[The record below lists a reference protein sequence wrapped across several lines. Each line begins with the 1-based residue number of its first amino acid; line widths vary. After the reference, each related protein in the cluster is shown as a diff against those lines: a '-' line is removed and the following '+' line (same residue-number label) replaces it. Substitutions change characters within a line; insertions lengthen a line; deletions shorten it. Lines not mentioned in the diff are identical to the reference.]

1 MGIGQRGEFGPD
13 ALDFVPEDEAHGE
26 ARRPFEKI
34 HGMHGSFHGRDLETV
49 AAQRFDQGN
58 RFPGVFPLDSFFGS
72 QRGFRDGALGRPA
85 RDSAQVQLRQPHCV
99 RGPEE
104 SADVIQAAHIVE
116 HDSHRQLG
124 DFLVTGS
131 GSRCQKRNAI
141 HQRINSSI
149 KYRTGIYMNVRMAG
163 LMLSVVIPIHNEEHS
178 ILPLYDRLTAVLEQL
193 QRPYEIL
200 FVDDA
205 STDRSFEL
213 LANLVETD
221 GHLKVI
227 RLRRNF
233 GQTAALSAGF
243 HEAKG
248 GVIIAM
254 DGDLQHAPEDIPA
267 LLEKI
272 DSGYDI
278 ASGWRKYRVDNP
290 LSRKLPSRIAN
301 WLMAKASGV
310 NLRDFGTTFKAY
322 RAEVLKDINLYGELH
337 RFIPALASFY
347 GARIAEVPIRN
358 TSRSAG
364 GSHYG
369 IGRTFRVLFD
379 ILTIK
384 FLLKY
389 FTRPMHFFGSL
400 GLIGTTCGSGIMIY
414 LLIKKLLGIDIVIEH
429 GPLMILGALLLLG
442 GMMMFSTGLIGEM
455 MMRTYFES
463 QDRRIYAVREILT
476 RKQRG
481 LASGTR

>member
-1 MGIGQRGEFGPD
+1 MG
-13 ALDFVPEDEAHGE
+13 
-26 ARRPFEKI
+26 
-34 HGMHGSFHGRDLETV
+34 
-49 AAQRFDQGN
+49 
-58 RFPGVFPLDSFFGS
+58 
-72 QRGFRDGALGRPA
+72 
-85 RDSAQVQLRQPHCV
+85 
-99 RGPEE
+99 
-104 SADVIQAAHIVE
+104 
-116 HDSHRQLG
+116 
-124 DFLVTGS
+124 
-131 GSRCQKRNAI
+131 
-141 HQRINSSI
+141 SI
-149 KYRTGIYMNVRMAG
+149 A
-163 LMLSVVIPIHNEEHS
+163 MLSIVIPIHNEEHS
-178 ILPLYDRLTAVLEQL
+178 ILPLYDRLTAVLEQVGR
-193 QRPYEIL
+193 QYEIL

-248 GVIIAM
+248 EVVIAM

-272 DSGYDI
+272 DEGYDI
-278 ASGWRKYRVDNP
+278 ASGWRKHRVDNAI
-290 LSRKLPSRIAN
+290 SRKLPSRIAN

-310 NLRDFGTTFKAY
+310 ELRDFGTTFKAY
-322 RAEVLKDINLYGELH
+322 RSEVLKDVNLYGELH

-347 GARIAEVPIRN
+347 GARVAEVPIRN
-358 TSRSAG
+358 TVRAAG

-369 IGRTFRVLFD
+369 ISRTFRVLFD

-384 FLLKY
+384 FLLRY
-389 FTRPMHFFGSL
+389 MTRPMHFFGSL
-400 GLIGTTCGSGIMIY
+400 GLAGTTFGAIIMFY
-414 LLIKKLLGIDIVIEH
+414 LAVKKILGQDIVMEH
-429 GPLMILGALLLLG
+429 GPLMVAGALLLLAG
-442 GMMMFSTGLIGEM
+442 LMMFSTGLIGEM

-463 QDRRIYAVREILT
+463 SDRRIYAVREILT

-481 LASGTR
+481 AASGTR

>member
-1 MGIGQRGEFGPD
+1 
-13 ALDFVPEDEAHGE
+13 
-26 ARRPFEKI
+26 
-34 HGMHGSFHGRDLETV
+34 
-49 AAQRFDQGN
+49 
-58 RFPGVFPLDSFFGS
+58 
-72 QRGFRDGALGRPA
+72 
-85 RDSAQVQLRQPHCV
+85 
-99 RGPEE
+99 
-104 SADVIQAAHIVE
+104 
-116 HDSHRQLG
+116 
-124 DFLVTGS
+124 
-131 GSRCQKRNAI
+131 
-141 HQRINSSI
+141 
-149 KYRTGIYMNVRMAG
+149 
-163 LMLSVVIPIHNEEHS
+163 MLSIVIPIHNEEPS
-178 ILPLYDRLTAVLEQL
+178 ILPLYDRLTAVLEPL
-193 QRPYEIL
+193 HRPYEIL
-200 FVDDA
+200 LVDDA

-248 GVIIAM
+248 DVVIAM

-267 LLEKI
+267 LLAKI
-272 DSGYDI
+272 DEGYDI
-278 ASGWRKYRVDNP
+278 ASGWRQHRVDNAI
-290 LSRKLPSRIAN
+290 SRKLPSRIAN
-301 WLMAKASGV
+301 WMMAKASGMA
-310 NLRDFGTTFKAY
+310 LRDFGTTFKAY
-322 RAEVLKDINLYGELH
+322 RAEILKDVNLYGELH

-347 GARIAEVPIRN
+347 GARVVEVPIRN
-358 TSRSAG
+358 VPRASG

-400 GLIGTTCGSGIMIY
+400 GLVGTGLGGAIMTY
-414 LLIKKLLGIDIVIEH
+414 LSIEKLLGYEIVMEH
-429 GPLMILGALLLLG
+429 GPLMIAGGLLLLG
-442 GMMMFSTGLIGEM
+442 GLMMFSTGLIGEM

-476 RKQRG
+476 QKRRG
-481 LASGTR
+481 VAGRG

>member
-1 MGIGQRGEFGPD
+1 
-13 ALDFVPEDEAHGE
+13 
-26 ARRPFEKI
+26 
-34 HGMHGSFHGRDLETV
+34 
-49 AAQRFDQGN
+49 
-58 RFPGVFPLDSFFGS
+58 
-72 QRGFRDGALGRPA
+72 
-85 RDSAQVQLRQPHCV
+85 
-99 RGPEE
+99 
-104 SADVIQAAHIVE
+104 
-116 HDSHRQLG
+116 
-124 DFLVTGS
+124 
-131 GSRCQKRNAI
+131 
-141 HQRINSSI
+141 
-149 KYRTGIYMNVRMAG
+149 
-163 LMLSVVIPIHNEEHS
+163 MLSIVIPIHNEEHS
-178 ILPLYDRLTAVLEQL
+178 LLPLYDRLTIVLEKV

-205 STDRSFEL
+205 STDKSFEL

-248 GVIIAM
+248 EVIIAM

-267 LLEKI
+267 LLQKI
-272 DSGYDI
+272 DEGFDI
-278 ASGWRKYRVDNP
+278 ASGWRKNRVDNAI
-290 LSRKLPSRIAN
+290 LRKIPSRIAN
-301 WLMAKASGV
+301 WLMAKASGME
-310 NLRDFGTTFKAY
+310 LRDFGTTFKAY
-322 RAEVLKDINLYGELH
+322 KAEVLKDVNLYGELH

-347 GARIAEVPIRN
+347 GARVVEVPIRN
-358 TSRSAG
+358 TPRAAG
-364 GSHYG
+364 DSHYG

-389 FTRPMHFFGSL
+389 MTRPMHFFGSL
-400 GLIGTTCGSGIMIY
+400 GLAGTTLGGGIMLY
-414 LLIKKLLGIDIVIEH
+414 LAIIKLLGNEIVIEH
-429 GPLMILGALLLLG
+429 GPLMVAGALLLLAG
-442 GMMMFSTGLIGEM
+442 LMMFSTGLLGEM

-481 LASGTR
+481 VAGGTR